1 MRNIKKTIKTTIVDV
16 YAANTDT
23 MQLEK
28 IATFEYVGGLGE
40 RLAIS
45 RAKKEYG
52 ANVFCKV
59 SEKFATYKMDAA
71 VFLKY
76 AELCTED
83 EKSEDESEDE
93 TEF

>member
-16 YAANTDT
+16 YAANTET

-28 IATFEYVGGLGE
+28 IATVEHVGGLGE

-59 SEKFATYKMDAA
+59 SETFATYKMDAD

-83 EKSEDESEDE
+83 ESEDESEE
-93 TEF
+93 LEL

>member
-16 YAANTDT
+16 FNVNTET

-28 IATFEYVGGLGE
+28 IATVEHVGGLGE

-59 SEKFATYKMDAA
+59 SESFATYKMDADT
-71 VFLKY
+71 FLQY
-76 AELCTED
+76 AELCA
-83 EKSEDESEDE
+83 EDESEE
-93 TEF
+93 EEESEF